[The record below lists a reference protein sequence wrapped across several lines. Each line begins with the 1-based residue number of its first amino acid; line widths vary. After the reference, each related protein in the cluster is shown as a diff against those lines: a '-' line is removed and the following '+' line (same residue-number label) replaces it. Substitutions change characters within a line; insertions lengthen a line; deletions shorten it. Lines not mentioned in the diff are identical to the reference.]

1 MYWTLVKIGL
11 IRKRLRTFL
20 TIMSMF
26 IAFVLYG
33 SLNTLSGLF
42 TGSIEGLSADNIIVM
57 PRYNMLGKLPYSHVN
72 YIETLEGV
80 EEVMYMDFLI
90 SDSIESMMEGVAY
103 AVSPNFFDVYDRF
116 EATEQAILALKSNP
130 NATIV
135 GQLMADQKGLRIG
148 DRLNTE
154 SSSLNIDGTNNWSFE
169 VVGFYTAKQIK
180 GDELGA
186 IINWPAFDEARIS
199 EKGTLG
205 TIMVKATSPE
215 VGEKISKQIDEQ
227 FMNSSYATRSGP
239 ESMVAVEM
247 AGEIADVELI
257 VNSIL
262 LSVFFTILLVSSNTL
277 AQSIRERTSDI
288 GVLKCLGYKDNIIF
302 ISVILEAV
310 TICFSA
316 VLMGLLVTALII
328 PAIEIMSGGILEDT
342 VSMPRSIF
350 SVCQS
355 LSDHPGPISAK
366 DFLFDTMLCREL
378 EIEAKYKL
386 SNSVGGETNKKIG
399 RR

>member
-1 MYWTLVKIGL
+1 MFWTLVKIGL

-135 GQLMADQKGLRIG
+135 GQLMADQKGLKIG

-154 SSSLNIDGTNNWSFE
+154 SSSLNIDGTYNWSFE

-186 IINWPAFDEARIS
+186 IINWPAFDEARMS

-239 ESMVAVEM
+239 ESMIAVEM

-328 PAIEIMSGGILEDT
+328 PTIEIMSGGILEDT
-342 VSMPRSIF
+342 VS
-350 SVCQS
+350 
-355 LSDHPGPISAK
+355 IS
-366 DFLFDTMLCREL
+366 L
-378 EIEAKYKL
+378 EIVL
-386 SNSVGGETNKKIG
+386 GGFLIG
-399 RR
+399 LLIALMSAVVPAYQALRLRVVDALREG

>member
-135 GQLMADQKGLRIG
+135 GQLMADQKGLKIG

-154 SSSLNIDGTNNWSFE
+154 SSSLNIDGTYNWSFE

-186 IINWPAFDEARIS
+186 IINWPAFDEARMS

-215 VGEKISKQIDEQ
+215 VVEKISKQIDEQ

-239 ESMVAVEM
+239 ESMIAVEM

-342 VSMPRSIF
+342 VS
-350 SVCQS
+350 
-355 LSDHPGPISAK
+355 IS
-366 DFLFDTMLCREL
+366 L
-378 EIEAKYKL
+378 EIVL
-386 SNSVGGETNKKIG
+386 GGFLIG
-399 RR
+399 LLIALMSAVVPAYQALRLRVVDALREG

>member
-57 PRYNMLGKLPYSHVN
+57 PRYTMLGKLPYSHVN

-135 GQLMADQKGLRIG
+135 GQLMADQKGLNIG

-154 SSSLNIDGTNNWSFE
+154 SSSLNIDGTYNWSFE

-186 IINWPAFDEARIS
+186 IINWPAFDEARMS

-239 ESMVAVEM
+239 ESMIAVEM

-342 VSMPRSIF
+342 VS
-350 SVCQS
+350 
-355 LSDHPGPISAK
+355 IS
-366 DFLFDTMLCREL
+366 L
-378 EIEAKYKL
+378 EIVL
-386 SNSVGGETNKKIG
+386 GGFLIG
-399 RR
+399 LLIALMSAVVPAYQALRLRVVDALREG

>member
-26 IAFVLYG
+26 VAFVLYG

-116 EATEQAILALKSNP
+116 EASEQAILALKSNP

-169 VVGFYTAKQIK
+169 VVGFYRAKQIK

-186 IINWPAFDEARIS
+186 IINWPAFDEARMS

-205 TIMVKATSPE
+205 TIMVKASSPE
-215 VGEKISKQIDEQ
+215 AGEKISKQIDEQ

-302 ISVILEAV
+302 ISVILEAI

-342 VSMPRSIF
+342 VS
-350 SVCQS
+350 
-355 LSDHPGPISAK
+355 LS
-366 DFLFDTMLCREL
+366 L
-378 EIEAKYKL
+378 EI
-386 SNSVGGETNKKIG
+386 VIGGFLIG
-399 RR
+399 LLIALMSAAVPAYQALRLKVVDALREG

>member
-135 GQLMADQKGLRIG
+135 GQLMADQKGLNIG

-154 SSSLNIDGTNNWSFE
+154 SSSLNIDGTYNWSFE

-186 IINWPAFDEARIS
+186 IINWPAFDEARMS

-239 ESMVAVEM
+239 ESMIAVEM

-316 VLMGLLVTALII
+316 VLMGLLVTALVI

-342 VSMPRSIF
+342 VS
-350 SVCQS
+350 
-355 LSDHPGPISAK
+355 IS
-366 DFLFDTMLCREL
+366 L
-378 EIEAKYKL
+378 EIVL
-386 SNSVGGETNKKIG
+386 GGFLIG
-399 RR
+399 LLIALMSAVVPAYQALRLRVVDALREG

>member
-26 IAFVLYG
+26 VAFVLYG

-116 EATEQAILALKSNP
+116 EASEQAILALKSNP

-186 IINWPAFDEARIS
+186 IINWPAFDEARMS

-302 ISVILEAV
+302 ISVILEAI

-342 VSMPRSIF
+342 VS
-350 SVCQS
+350 
-355 LSDHPGPISAK
+355 LS
-366 DFLFDTMLCREL
+366 L
-378 EIEAKYKL
+378 EIVL
-386 SNSVGGETNKKIG
+386 GGFLIG
-399 RR
+399 LLIALMSAAVPAYQALRLKVVDALREG

>member
-154 SSSLNIDGTNNWSFE
+154 SSSLNIDGTYNWSFE

-186 IINWPAFDEARIS
+186 IINWPAFDEARMS

-302 ISVILEAV
+302 ISVILEAI

-342 VSMPRSIF
+342 VS
-350 SVCQS
+350 
-355 LSDHPGPISAK
+355 IS
-366 DFLFDTMLCREL
+366 L
-378 EIEAKYKL
+378 EIVL
-386 SNSVGGETNKKIG
+386 GGFLIG
-399 RR
+399 LLIAFMSAAVPAYQALRLRVVDALREG

>member
-135 GQLMADQKGLRIG
+135 GQLMADQKGLNIG

-154 SSSLNIDGTNNWSFE
+154 SSSLNIDGTYNWSFE

-186 IINWPAFDEARIS
+186 IINWPAFDEARMS

-239 ESMVAVEM
+239 ESMIAVEM

-342 VSMPRSIF
+342 VS
-350 SVCQS
+350 
-355 LSDHPGPISAK
+355 IS
-366 DFLFDTMLCREL
+366 L
-378 EIEAKYKL
+378 EIVL
-386 SNSVGGETNKKIG
+386 GGFLIG
-399 RR
+399 LLIALMSAAVPAYQALRLRVVDALREG

>member
-26 IAFVLYG
+26 VAFVLYG

-135 GQLMADQKGLRIG
+135 GQLMADQKGLKIG

-186 IINWPAFDEARIS
+186 IINWPAFDEARMS

-302 ISVILEAV
+302 ISVILEAI

-342 VSMPRSIF
+342 VS
-350 SVCQS
+350 
-355 LSDHPGPISAK
+355 LS
-366 DFLFDTMLCREL
+366 L
-378 EIEAKYKL
+378 EIVL
-386 SNSVGGETNKKIG
+386 GGFLIG
-399 RR
+399 LLIALMSAAVPAYQALRLKVVDALREG

>member
-57 PRYNMLGKLPYSHVN
+57 PRYTMLGKLPYSHVN

-186 IINWPAFDEARIS
+186 IINWPAFDEARMS

-239 ESMVAVEM
+239 ESMIAVEM

-342 VSMPRSIF
+342 VS
-350 SVCQS
+350 
-355 LSDHPGPISAK
+355 IS
-366 DFLFDTMLCREL
+366 L
-378 EIEAKYKL
+378 EIVL
-386 SNSVGGETNKKIG
+386 GGFLIG
-399 RR
+399 LLIALMSAVVPAYQALRLRVVDALREG

>member
-135 GQLMADQKGLRIG
+135 GQLMADQKGLKIG

-154 SSSLNIDGTNNWSFE
+154 SSSQNIDGTYNWSFE

-186 IINWPAFDEARIS
+186 IINWPAFDEARMS

-239 ESMVAVEM
+239 ESMIAVEM

-342 VSMPRSIF
+342 VS
-350 SVCQS
+350 
-355 LSDHPGPISAK
+355 IS
-366 DFLFDTMLCREL
+366 L
-378 EIEAKYKL
+378 EIVL
-386 SNSVGGETNKKIG
+386 GGFLIG
-399 RR
+399 LLIALMSAVVPAYQALRLRVVDALREG

>member
-1 MYWTLVKIGL
+1 
-11 IRKRLRTFL
+11 
-20 TIMSMF
+20 MF
-26 IAFVLYG
+26 VAFVLYG

-103 AVSPNFFDVYDRF
+103 AVSPNFFDVYERF

-154 SSSLNIDGTNNWSFE
+154 SSSLNIDGTYNWSFE

-186 IINWPAFDEARIS
+186 IINWPAFDEARMS

-239 ESMVAVEM
+239 ESMIAVEM

-342 VSMPRSIF
+342 VS
-350 SVCQS
+350 
-355 LSDHPGPISAK
+355 IS
-366 DFLFDTMLCREL
+366 L
-378 EIEAKYKL
+378 EIVL
-386 SNSVGGETNKKIG
+386 GGFLIG
-399 RR
+399 LLIALMSAVVPAYQALRLRVVDALREG

>member
-57 PRYNMLGKLPYSHVN
+57 PRYNMFGKLPYSHVN

-186 IINWPAFDEARIS
+186 IINWPAFDEARMS

-316 VLMGLLVTALII
+316 VLLGLLVTALII
-328 PAIEIMSGGILEDT
+328 PALEIMSGGILEDT
-342 VSMPRSIF
+342 VS
-350 SVCQS
+350 
-355 LSDHPGPISAK
+355 IS
-366 DFLFDTMLCREL
+366 L
-378 EIEAKYKL
+378 EIVL
-386 SNSVGGETNKKIG
+386 GGFLIG
-399 RR
+399 LLIALMSAAVPAYQALRLKVVDALREG

>member
-1 MYWTLVKIGL
+1 
-11 IRKRLRTFL
+11 
-20 TIMSMF
+20 MSMF

-42 TGSIEGLSADNIIVM
+42 TGSIEGLSADNIMVM
-57 PRYNMLGKLPYSHVN
+57 PRYEMFGNLPYSHVN
-72 YIETLEGV
+72 YIEKLDGV
-80 EEVMYMDFLI
+80 EEVMYMDVLI

-103 AVSPNFFDVYDRF
+103 AVSPNFFKVYERF
-116 EATEQAILALKSNP
+116 ETTEEAELALWNTP

-186 IINWPAFDEARIS
+186 IINWPAFDEARMN
-199 EKGTLG
+199 EKGTLSM
-205 TIMVKATSPE
+205 IMVKASSPE
-215 VGEKISKQIDEQ
+215 AGETISKQIDEQ
-227 FMNSSYATRSGP
+227 FINSSYATRSGP

-288 GVLKCLGYKDNIIF
+288 GVLKCLGYKDNTIF
-302 ISVILEAV
+302 FAVILEAV

-316 VLMGLLVTALII
+316 VLLGLLATAFII
-328 PAIEIMSGGILEDT
+328 PAIEIMSGGMLEDT
-342 VSMPRSIF
+342 VSISIEIVLGGF
-350 SVCQS
+350 
-355 LSDHPGPISAK
+355 LIGLLIAFMSAAVPAYQALRLRVV
-366 DFLFDTMLCREL
+366 DALRE
-378 EIEAKYKL
+378 
-386 SNSVGGETNKKIG
+386 G
-399 RR
+399 

>member
-26 IAFVLYG
+26 VAFVLYG

-57 PRYNMLGKLPYSHVN
+57 PRYNMFGKLPYSHVN

-135 GQLMADQKGLRIG
+135 GQLMADQKGLKIG

-154 SSSLNIDGTNNWSFE
+154 SSSLNIDGTYNWSFE

-186 IINWPAFDEARIS
+186 IINWPAFDEARMS

-302 ISVILEAV
+302 ISVILEAI

-342 VSMPRSIF
+342 VS
-350 SVCQS
+350 
-355 LSDHPGPISAK
+355 LS
-366 DFLFDTMLCREL
+366 L
-378 EIEAKYKL
+378 EIVL
-386 SNSVGGETNKKIG
+386 GGFLIG
-399 RR
+399 LLIALMSAAVPAYQALRLKVVDALREG

>member
-1 MYWTLVKIGL
+1 M
-11 IRKRLRTFL
+11 
-20 TIMSMF
+20 
-26 IAFVLYG
+26 
-33 SLNTLSGLF
+33 
-42 TGSIEGLSADNIIVM
+42 VM
-57 PRYNMLGKLPYSHVN
+57 PRYEMFGNLPYSHVN
-72 YIETLEGV
+72 YIEKLDGV
-80 EEVMYMDFLI
+80 QEVMYMDVLI

-103 AVSPNFFDVYDRF
+103 AVSPNFFKVYERF
-116 EATEQAILALKSNP
+116 ETTEEAEQALWNTP

-186 IINWPAFDEARIS
+186 IINWPAFDEARMN
-199 EKGTLG
+199 EKGTLSM
-205 TIMVKATSPE
+205 IMVKASSPE
-215 VGEKISKQIDEQ
+215 AGETISKQIDEQ
-227 FMNSSYATRSGP
+227 FINSSYATRSGP

-288 GVLKCLGYKDNIIF
+288 GVLKCLGYKDNTIF
-302 ISVILEAV
+302 FAVILEAV

-316 VLMGLLVTALII
+316 VLLGLLATAFII
-328 PAIEIMSGGILEDT
+328 PAIEIMSGGMLEDT
-342 VSMPRSIF
+342 VSISIEIVLGGF
-350 SVCQS
+350 
-355 LSDHPGPISAK
+355 LIGLLIAFMSAAVPAYQALRLRVV
-366 DFLFDTMLCREL
+366 DALRE
-378 EIEAKYKL
+378 
-386 SNSVGGETNKKIG
+386 G
-399 RR
+399 

>member
-135 GQLMADQKGLRIG
+135 GQLMADQKGLKIG

-154 SSSLNIDGTNNWSFE
+154 SSSLNIDGTYNWSFE

-186 IINWPAFDEARIS
+186 IINWPAFDEARMS

-239 ESMVAVEM
+239 ESMIAVEM

-302 ISVILEAV
+302 ISVILEAI

-342 VSMPRSIF
+342 VS
-350 SVCQS
+350 
-355 LSDHPGPISAK
+355 LS
-366 DFLFDTMLCREL
+366 L
-378 EIEAKYKL
+378 EIVL
-386 SNSVGGETNKKIG
+386 GGFLIG
-399 RR
+399 LLIALMSAVVPAYQALRLRVVDALREG

>member
-26 IAFVLYG
+26 VAFVLYG

-103 AVSPNFFDVYDRF
+103 AVSPNFFDVYERF

-186 IINWPAFDEARIS
+186 IINWPAFDEARMS

-302 ISVILEAV
+302 ISVILEAI

-342 VSMPRSIF
+342 VSI
-350 SVCQS
+350 S
-355 LSDHPGPISAK
+355 LEMVLGGLLIGLFIAFMSAAVPAYQALRLRVV
-366 DFLFDTMLCREL
+366 DALRE
-378 EIEAKYKL
+378 
-386 SNSVGGETNKKIG
+386 G
-399 RR
+399 

>member
-186 IINWPAFDEARIS
+186 IINWPAFDEARMS

-302 ISVILEAV
+302 ISVILEAI

-342 VSMPRSIF
+342 VS
-350 SVCQS
+350 
-355 LSDHPGPISAK
+355 IS
-366 DFLFDTMLCREL
+366 L
-378 EIEAKYKL
+378 EIVL
-386 SNSVGGETNKKIG
+386 GGFLIG
-399 RR
+399 LLIALMSAAVPAYQALRLRVVDALREG

>member
-135 GQLMADQKGLRIG
+135 GQLMADQKGLKIG

-154 SSSLNIDGTNNWSFE
+154 SSSLNIDGTYNWSFE

-186 IINWPAFDEARIS
+186 VINWPAFDEARMS

-302 ISVILEAV
+302 ISVILEAI

-316 VLMGLLVTALII
+316 VLLGLLVTALII
-328 PAIEIMSGGILEDT
+328 PVIEIMSGGILEDT
-342 VSMPRSIF
+342 VS
-350 SVCQS
+350 
-355 LSDHPGPISAK
+355 IS
-366 DFLFDTMLCREL
+366 L
-378 EIEAKYKL
+378 EIVL
-386 SNSVGGETNKKIG
+386 GGFLIG
-399 RR
+399 LLIALMSAAVPAYQALRLRVVDALREG

>member
-26 IAFVLYG
+26 VAFVLYG

-135 GQLMADQKGLRIG
+135 GQLMADQKGLKIG

-154 SSSLNIDGTNNWSFE
+154 SSSLNIDGTYNWSFE

-186 IINWPAFDEARIS
+186 IINWPAFDEARMS

-239 ESMVAVEM
+239 ESMIAVEM

-342 VSMPRSIF
+342 VS
-350 SVCQS
+350 
-355 LSDHPGPISAK
+355 IS
-366 DFLFDTMLCREL
+366 L
-378 EIEAKYKL
+378 EIVL
-386 SNSVGGETNKKIG
+386 GGFLIG
-399 RR
+399 LLIALMSAVVPAYQALRLRVVDALREG

>member
-11 IRKRLRTFL
+11 IRKRIRTFL

-186 IINWPAFDEARIS
+186 IINWPAFDEARMS

-302 ISVILEAV
+302 ISVILEAI

-342 VSMPRSIF
+342 VS
-350 SVCQS
+350 
-355 LSDHPGPISAK
+355 LS
-366 DFLFDTMLCREL
+366 L
-378 EIEAKYKL
+378 EIVL
-386 SNSVGGETNKKIG
+386 GGFLIG
-399 RR
+399 LLIALMSAAVPAYQALRLKVVDALREG